1 MLGMKQFNLIG
12 GCCLSLVLHAGLFL
26 FAPTLSSTYQQ
37 TPDTVTEAELVELD
51 VPVPPDLQ
59 SALEQP
65 SWSENDSRI
74 LPTSAI
80 YDAAKI
86 TPPDMR
92 RIDGAVERM
101 SAGLSA
107 QFPTPMLQL
116 PTQKQPDDPT
126 VFVPQPTLKELDVT
140 AAILEQSLSAP
151 GLLVGKDK
159 HVGWGEV
166 RVGNKQAPSRLGL
179 PELPRQ
185 PNPQVLPQVSPD
197 SITPPLPLKRFGIQG
212 PVAKREPLFRPLP
225 PKVHVQMESEITL
238 KFWVRPD
245 GVVGRIIPE
254 RKGDADL
261 EAAAIRFL
269 ERWRFTPLPLHESQ
283 VEQWG
288 IITVR
293 FLPS

>member
-1 MLGMKQFNLIG
+1 MKQFNLIA

-26 FAPTLSSTYQQ
+26 FAPAFSSSYQPP
-37 TPDTVTEAELVELD
+37 PDTVTEAELVELQ
-51 VPVPPDLQ
+51 VPIPPALQ
-59 SALEQP
+59 SAPEQP
-65 SWSENDSRI
+65 ELAEDDTRTTEAG
-74 LPTSAI
+74 LG

-86 TPPDMR
+86 APPDMR
-92 RIDGAVERM
+92 RIDGAVEKM

-107 QFPTPMLQL
+107 QFPTPVLEL
-116 PTQKQPDDPT
+116 PTQRQPVDPT
-126 VFVPQPTLKELDVT
+126 LFEPPPPLENHDVT
-140 AAILEQSLSAP
+140 AAILEQSLLAS
-151 GLLVGKDK
+151 GSLVGKDK

-166 RVGNKQAPSRLGL
+166 RMGEKQVPSRLGL
-179 PELPRQ
+179 PGSDRQ
-185 PNPQVLPQVSPD
+185 PVPQVLPQVPSAH
-197 SITPPLPLKRFGIQG
+197 IAPPLSLKRFGIHG
-212 PVAKREPLFRPLP
+212 PVAKREPRFRPLP

-254 RKGDADL
+254 RKGDAAL
-261 EAAAIRFL
+261 EAAAIRYL